1 MNLSSTITIA
11 LRAIAKNKMRA
22 ALTIIGIVIGI
33 AAVTTMVSIGMSA
46 RQLVLGQFDS
56 FGTNMVIIFPEA
68 QRKGGVRQGR
78 SVTLTADDA
87 QAIVDECETV
97 IAASPMV
104 FFGGHVIYG
113 NANWPPNEIIGV
125 GEQYLTVRNWSIRYG
140 EFFDDRQIDSA
151 AKVCVIGQ
159 TIVAKL
165 FQTTNPLGETIRIGN
180 IPFRVV
186 GVLEPKGAAL
196 GGEDQDNIV
205 LMPVTTVRKRLYG
218 SNFEDVHV
226 IFASARSANETDDAR
241 DEIERLLLDRHN
253 IDFKDEADFRVR
265 DSAEFAA
272 ILKTVTGIL
281 TLLLSSIAGI
291 SLLVGG
297 VGIMNIMLVS
307 VTERTREIGIRMAV
321 GARGRD
327 ILWQFLIESVMLS
340 CIGGLIGLGIG
351 IAASAGA
358 TVALNAWMSGTSDA
372 EWPLVVSLP
381 AAGIAILFAAAVGIF
396 FGYYPA
402 RRASK
407 LDPIDALRF
416 E

>member
-1 MNLSSTITIA
+1 M
-11 LRAIAKNKMRA
+11 
-22 ALTIIGIVIGI
+22 
-33 AAVTTMVSIGMSA
+33 
-46 RQLVLGQFDS
+46 
-56 FGTNMVIIFPEA
+56 
-68 QRKGGVRQGR
+68 
-78 SVTLTADDA
+78 
-87 QAIVDECETV
+87 
-97 IAASPMV
+97 
-104 FFGGHVIYG
+104 
-113 NANWPPNEIIGV
+113 
-125 GEQYLTVRNWSIRYG
+125 
-140 EFFDDRQIDSA
+140 
-151 AKVCVIGQ
+151 
-159 TIVAKL
+159 AKL

-186 GVLEPKGAAL
+186 GVLEAKGAAL
-196 GGEDQDNIV
+196 GGEDQDNVV

-218 SNFEDVHV
+218 SNFENVHV
-226 IFASARSANETDDAR
+226 IFASARTAQETGEAR
-241 DEIERLLLDRHN
+241 DEIERLLLDRHD
-253 IDFKDEADFRVR
+253 IDYADEADFRVQ

-281 TLLLSSIAGI
+281 TLLLSAIAGI

-340 CIGGLIGLGIG
+340 CIGGLIGLLLG
-351 IAASAGA
+351 IATSIGFTMAISAW
-358 TVALNAWMSGTSDA
+358 TNDT
-372 EWPLVVSLP
+372 EWPIVVSLP
-381 AAGIAILFAAAVGIF
+381 AAGVAILFAAAVGIF

-402 RRASK
+402 RRASR